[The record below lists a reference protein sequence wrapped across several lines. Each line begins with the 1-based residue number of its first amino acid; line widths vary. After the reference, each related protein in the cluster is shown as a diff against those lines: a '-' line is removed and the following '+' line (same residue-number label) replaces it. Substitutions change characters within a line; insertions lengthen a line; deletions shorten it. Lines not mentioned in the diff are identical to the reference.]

1 MCNNLFSINFNLGQ
15 ICRELKRRNIRFST
29 NGKLIAILPINIH
42 ITEEKYVAVY
52 QNHNTPKRIQNPNL
66 SKAILSVIKLNSSI
80 KTEVYKETL
89 SIVDIQMIISKHDIV
104 CLQNGRI
111 L

>member
-1 MCNNLFSINFNLGQ
+1 MNKNLFTINFNLGQ

-29 NGKLIAILPINIH
+29 NGKMISLSINIH
-42 ITEEKYVAVY
+42 ITAEKYVAVY
-52 QNHNTPKRIQNPNL
+52 QNHNTVKRIQNPNL

-80 KTEVYKETL
+80 KTEVHKETL
-89 SIVDIQMIISKHDIV
+89 SIFDIQIIITKHDIV